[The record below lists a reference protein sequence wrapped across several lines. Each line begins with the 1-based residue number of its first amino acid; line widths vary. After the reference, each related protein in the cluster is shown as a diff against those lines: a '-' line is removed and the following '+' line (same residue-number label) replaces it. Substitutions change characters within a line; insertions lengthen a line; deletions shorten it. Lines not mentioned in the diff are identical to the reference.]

1 MRLRRGLGLALGT
14 LLAALLAVGLSACG
28 SSSGGYQVRAIF
40 DDAGNVIPGE
50 NVRIAGVNVG
60 TVGALAVTPAQKAAV
75 VLDITNP
82 GFQDF
87 RTDASCTVRPQAL
100 IGEVFVECT
109 PTQPRTVGAPEP
121 PPLPV
126 VPNGQPGAG
135 QHYLPVTNTSSPV
148 GLDLIGDIARL
159 PYAQRLTII
168 VNELGAGLAGN
179 GTALEQVVERANPTL
194 AALDRVLAILAS
206 ENHTLASLATDS
218 DAVVA
223 PLAAS
228 RAQVADFIAQSN
240 TVATEQ
246 AQHRAALGQVLAK
259 LPGFLDAL
267 TPTLRELGGLADQ
280 ANPVLGNL
288 AAAAPEV
295 NTVAENLAPLANGS
309 TAYLTSLGKVAQPG
323 VAQIEA
329 AKPVATQLAALG
341 TAAQP
346 FAHSTA
352 ALLQSVQKQN
362 GLKDIL
368 DFIFRGS
375 LATNGFD
382 ADGHYL
388 RTFGVI
394 VGDCITYD
402 ITPAGDCSANFQTPA
417 SSAHASSAH
426 ASSVADRRSSATAA
440 SESGAATAGGA
451 ASNPASSSSGTTNTL
466 LSYLLGH

>member
-28 SSSGGYQVRAIF
+28 SSGGGYQVRAIF

-50 NVRIAGVNVG
+50 DVRIAGVTVG
-60 TVGALAVTPAQKAAV
+60 TVGALAVTPDQKAAV
-75 VLDITNP
+75 VLDISNP

-87 RTDASCTVRPQAL
+87 RTDASCTVRPQSL
-100 IGEVFVECT
+100 IGEMFVECT
-109 PTQPRTVGAPEP
+109 PTQPRAVGVPEP

-168 VNELGAGLAGN
+168 INELGAGLAGN

-206 ENHTLASLATDS
+206 ENHTLAALATES
-218 DAVVA
+218 DAVIA

-246 AQHRAALGQVLAK
+246 AQHRVALGQVLAK
-259 LPGFLDAL
+259 LPAFLDAL

-288 AAAAPEV
+288 AASAPDV
-295 NTVAENLAPLANGS
+295 NAVTENLAALSNGT

-346 FAHSTA
+346 FAQSTA
-352 ALLQSVQKQN
+352 ALLNSVQKQN

-375 LATNGFD
+375 LASNGFD

-417 SSAHASSAH
+417 ASAHASSAH
-426 ASSVADRRSSATAA
+426 AASVADRSSSAAPA
-440 SESGAATAGGA
+440 SGGA
-451 ASNPASSSSGTTNTL
+451 ASTAASSTSAASASSGATNTL
-466 LSYLLGH
+466 LNYLLGQ